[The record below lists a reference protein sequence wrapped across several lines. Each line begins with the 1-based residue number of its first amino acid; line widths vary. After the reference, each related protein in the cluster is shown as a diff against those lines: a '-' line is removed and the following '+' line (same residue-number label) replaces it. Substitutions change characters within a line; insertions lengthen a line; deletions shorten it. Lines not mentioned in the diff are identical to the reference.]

1 MFEERILSTEVN
13 GGDNSFDRFETIYNL
28 YWKKLY
34 SICYKNLEDSDI
46 AKDLVQDI
54 FISLWERQEEL
65 IISDSLEKYLVRAA
79 KFKVFEY
86 IRNKVGHE
94 SKIEALSYYQ
104 TLEHTTS
111 SLELVEYKELQ
122 EKISTAISL
131 LPDHCK
137 KVFLQSR
144 IEGLKNKE
152 IAQALQVT
160 ERTVEYHITK
170 ALAHLRIRLKEYAHL
185 FLF

>member
-1 MFEERILSTEVN
+1 MFDNTRLALSISKV
-13 GGDNSFDRFETIYNL
+13 DDSFVQFETAYNL

-34 SICYKNLEDSDI
+34 SICYKSLEDSEI

-65 IISDSLEKYLVRAA
+65 VINDSLEKYLVRAA

-94 SKIEALSYYQ
+94 TKLETLSYYQ
-104 TLEHTTS
+104 TLEPTNS
-111 SLELVEYKELQ
+111 GQELVEYKELQ
-122 EKISTAISL
+122 VSINSAISM
-131 LPDHCK
+131 LPEHCK

-160 ERTVEYHITK
+160 ERTVEYHMTK
-170 ALAHLRIRLKEYAHL
+170 ALSLLRIRLKEYAHL
-185 FLF
+185 FLL

>member
-1 MFEERILSTEVN
+1 MFEKRIFSSSTHEVN
-13 GGDNSFDRFETIYNL
+13 HSFDKFETIYNL

-34 SICYKNLEDSDI
+34 SICYKSIEDTDI

-54 FISLWERQEEL
+54 FISLWERKEEL

-79 KFKVFEY
+79 KFKVCEY

-94 SKIEALSYYQ
+94 AKLETLSYYQ
-104 TLEHTTS
+104 TLEKTIS
-111 SLELVEYKELQ
+111 SQELVEYKELQ
-122 EKISTAISL
+122 KKVNSAISL
-131 LPDHCK
+131 LPDHSK

-144 IEGLKNKE
+144 IEGRKNKE
-152 IAQALQVT
+152 IAQALQIT

-170 ALAHLRIRLKEYAHL
+170 ALAHLRIRLKEYAHF